1 MSPGLRFARETM
13 GLASL
18 ASEWPSKVAQLAVR
32 LASIE
37 EGRL

>member
-1 MSPGLRFARETM
+1 MSPGLRFAREIL

-18 ASEWPSKVAQLAVR
+18 TSEWVIKVARLVVPLAW
-32 LASIE
+32 IE

>member
-1 MSPGLRFARETM
+1 MSPGLRFVREIM

-18 ASEWPSKVAQLAVR
+18 TSEWAIKVARLVVR